1 MSHVI
6 FLNSNTPFAD
16 PVVLYFVY
24 CVGYMIEIVTGSS
37 DFSSTNATSPF
48 FTSTRFSEDG
58 GEGAVTSAALNVTGS
73 PGSHNEIRPAMIRN
87 SASLRTKQATDQ
99 SPFPGCP

>member
-24 CVGYMIEIVTGSS
+24 CVGYMIEMVTGSS
-37 DFSSTNATSPF
+37 DFISTKATRPF

-58 GEGAVTSAALNVTGS
+58 GEEAISSVALNATGS
-73 PGSHNEIRPAMIRN
+73 PISHAKINPAMTRN
-87 SASLRTKQATDQ
+87 SANLRTEQATDQ
-99 SPFPGCP
+99 SPFPG